1 MREATKGHAK
11 EFQVGFFVF
20 IALLVI
26 AAFSFRITE
35 TPIFY
40 SGTDITAYLDDA
52 TGLFKKSKVK
62 MAGIDVGLVT
72 DIRLEDGRAKVT
84 LTISNEHQIPE
95 GAQVIPRPL
104 GILGDKYLE
113 IILPEGEQGR
123 LPSVK
128 EDREP
133 NSVLIKPGAS
143 SSRNAEAKSFSLAI
157 IDFSGIWNL
166 MVPSVKAQENA
177 QEPSR
182 KLKSGDVIATKN
194 TAATMDDMARELADV
209 TADLKIISSL
219 LRQMLEGK
227 DQKSPLGKTLK
238 NTEELTE
245 NLNLVVKENRTD
257 MRQVIQS
264 LAKVSRSLDDVT
276 NKKQQSGL
284 GKDIQDLAQATN
296 KLSKTIKHIESIASK
311 IDSGTGTL
319 GKLVNDTDTISQF
332 NKALV
337 TVNAA
342 LDRAERTRIYL
353 EAIPEISVNNQ
364 ETKTYIG
371 MRLAPRDNTAYIGQ
385 MVVTPE
391 GSTTRKVTR
400 TTVDG
405 GTATVTETEETNPS
419 GLKFSAQYMKKF
431 WNTGFR
437 VGLFESTGVLA
448 VDQYMFKDRFVFSA
462 VVFDLSDSPNL
473 KVKASFKLLD
483 IFMISAGAERVLNSN
498 VFAFVGFGL
507 SFSDEDLKTVLLF
520 PGVP

>member
-20 IALLVI
+20 IALLVV

-40 SGTDITAYLDDA
+40 SGTQITAYLDDA

-72 DIRLEDGRAKVT
+72 NIELEKGRAKIT
-84 LTISNEHQIPE
+84 LTIAQENQIPE
-95 GAQVIPRPL
+95 GAKVIPRPL

-113 IILPEGEQGR
+113 IILPDDENGR
-123 LPSVK
+123 LPSDQ
-128 EDREP
+128 EDRAP
-133 NSVLIKPGAS
+133 NSILIKPDSIKNDEKDTS
-143 SSRNAEAKSFSLAI
+143 SM
-157 IDFSGIWNL
+157 IWNF
-166 MVPSVKAQENA
+166 VFPSAMAQT
-177 QEPSR
+177 PSR
-182 KLKSGDVIATKN
+182 KLKDGDVIQTKN
-194 TAATMDDMARELADV
+194 NAATVDDLARQFADV
-209 TADLKIISSL
+209 TADLKIISKT
-219 LRQMLEGK
+219 LRMMVEGK
-227 DQKSPLGKTLK
+227 DTSSPLGKTLV
-238 NTEELTE
+238 NTEELTR

-257 MRQVIQS
+257 MRQVLKS
-264 LAKVSRSLDDVT
+264 LANVSRSLEEVT
-276 NKKQQSGL
+276 NDEKKDGL
-284 GKDIQDLAQATN
+284 GKDIQDLAKSTQ
-296 KLSKTIKHIESIASK
+296 KLAKTIKHIESIVEK
-311 IDSGTGTL
+311 VDNGQGTL
-319 GKLVNDTDTISQF
+319 GKLVNDSDTISEF

-353 EAIPEISVNNQ
+353 EAVPEIAVDTR
-364 ETKTYIG
+364 EAKTYIG

-391 GSTTRKVTR
+391 GATTRKVTR

-405 GTATVTETEETNPS
+405 GAPTVTETEETNPS

-437 VGLFESTGVLA
+437 VGLFESTGGVAL
-448 VDQYMFKDRFVFSA
+448 DQFMFNDRFSISA
-462 VVFDLSDSPNL
+462 ELFDLSNTPNL
-473 KVKASFKLLD
+473 KLKASYKLFD
-483 IFMISAGAERVLNSN
+483 ILMVTAGAEQVLNSN
-498 VFAFVGFGL
+498 VFAFVGIGL
-507 SFSDEDLKTVLLF
+507 SFSDEDLKTILLF